1 MSRADPERG
10 RLNEAVILFVL
21 FFGPVF
27 AALLAYLGPW
37 ELVPDRSA
45 AYGVL
50 IDPARPLPAQPQVAG
65 ASDNQAADWLR
76 SRWSLIYLSGAG
88 CDQPCRERVTALGQ
102 IHKALAEDRARVQR
116 VLLHSAGAPAPR
128 EAGLLVVPLGDAA
141 ALELEAELRSAHPG
155 PIYVSDPLGNLVLAY
170 PADAQDK
177 GILNDLERLLRLSRI
192 G

>member
-1 MSRADPERG
+1 MRRWHSQG
-10 RLNEAVILFVL
+10 RLNEGVILFVL

-37 ELVPDRSA
+37 EIIPDRSA

-50 IDPARPLPAQPQVAG
+50 MNPARPLPEQPRVAQGTGVAG
-65 ASDNQAADWLR
+65 EDSWLIG
-76 SRWSLIYLSGAG
+76 RWSLIYLSGAS
-88 CDQPCRERVTALGQ
+88 CAQSCRERLHALGQ
-102 IHKALAEDRARVQR
+102 IHKALAEDRDRVR
-116 VLLHSAGAPAPR
+116 PVFLHAKGIPPAAVSSILNVSV
-128 EAGLLVVPLGDAA
+128 EGEAA
-141 ALELEAELRSAHPG
+141 ARLAAELTAAHPG

-177 GILNDLERLLRLSRI
+177 GILKDLERLLRLSRI